1 MNVRKVNWP
10 GFPFAASLM
19 VLLYLSFAYK
29 APWWQL
35 RIADGIGYVAVSPLD
50 VDIMLMGVT
59 INVPII
65 WYLTLGSKLTL
76 LLVAAILSFYLTNPR
91 GTHSKKLLDAIYKK
105 PVYMVVGMVLI
116 STISK
121 LIYDSFLPFKIPI
134 VGTSTTVVSSQGVTL
149 SVPITTTFTW
159 VFWLAIL
166 SACLAL
172 ATRVYHGKTFPARQ
186 GDAIIP
192 HEQIEIE
199 PVMTGI
205 KEVI

>member
-1 MNVRKVNWP
+1 MNVRKVNWL

-19 VLLYLSFAYK
+19 ALLYLSFAYK

-59 INVPII
+59 IDVPIV
-65 WYLTLGSKLTL
+65 WYLTLGAKLTL
-76 LLVAAILSFYLTNPR
+76 VLVAAILLFYLINPG
-91 GTHSKKLLDAIYKK
+91 GTHSKKLLDGIYKK
-105 PVYMVVGMVLI
+105 PVYMVIGMVLV

-121 LIYDSFLPFKIPI
+121 LVYGSILPFKIPV
-134 VGTSTTVVSSQGVTL
+134 VGTSTTVISSQGVSL

-159 VFWLAIL
+159 VFWLAIS

-172 ATRVYHGKTFPARQ
+172 ATRIYHSKTFPTRQ
-186 GDAIIP
+186 GDAAEP
-192 HEQIEIE
+192 HQQKEMELVMSRIEELI
-199 PVMTGI
+199 
-205 KEVI
+205 